1 MPQSQKILVLHHV
14 LFARHAI
21 KALYHAESL
30 LVAHDDDVGVMLLY
44 QTDRTRMVRFHMVDD
59 EILDG
64 ALADDILYLAQI
76 HLEIADVYRIDQSD
90 RLIIYQVR
98 VVGNPIRQ
106 RPHTFKQMLIA
117 VIHSHVV
124 DFSFY
129 HCFWVHN
136 YSLFRLI
143 PYLKLRQK

>member
-1 MPQSQKILVLHHV
+1 
-14 LFARHAI
+14 
-21 KALYHAESL
+21 
-30 LVAHDDDVGVMLLY
+30 
-44 QTDRTRMVRFHMVDD
+44 
-59 EILDG
+59 
-64 ALADDILYLAQI
+64 
-76 HLEIADVYRIDQSD
+76 
-90 RLIIYQVR
+90 
-98 VVGNPIRQ
+98 
-106 RPHTFKQMLIA
+106 MLIA